1 MGNKPDD
8 NKRCYADM
16 VDCGNYRSAAPRRC
30 GKDIGNNRSYRAAVS
45 GVLVCEKAEEGQMT
59 ERVFCMKNNKR
70 KTYPKKYV
78 LSPIRRSEKY
88 FIIAEFVLIAVMIVF
103 MILRMR
109 MLAFGVVFI
118 LYIIVAVDILI
129 YPKEIKRL
137 TDAEPD
143 YSSNVDVKNKVS
155 NMKTGALIITVAAC
169 AVIPSA
175 FLANSSGDSSVLLIS
190 TGICCI
196 TGSLSL
202 GQFRNAIIF
211 RKEDLYIKGC
221 LIPYKDIKEIKL
233 TEKQDTILGDQCYFT
248 VIFEDGEECND
259 VLYRNDYEKLL
270 SGMKRRESI

>member
-1 MGNKPDD
+1 
-8 NKRCYADM
+8 
-16 VDCGNYRSAAPRRC
+16 
-30 GKDIGNNRSYRAAVS
+30 
-45 GVLVCEKAEEGQMT
+45 MT

-103 MILRMR
+103 MILGMR

-118 LYIIVAVDILI
+118 LYIVVAVDILI

-137 TDAEPD
+137 IEEEPD

-175 FLANSSGDSSVLLIS
+175 FLANSSGDSSVLIILM
-190 TGICCI
+190 GICAVT
-196 TGSLSL
+196 TGLSSVQNL
-202 GQFRNAIIF
+202 KVIILRSKDF
-211 RKEDLYIKGC
+211 YIKGC

-233 TEKQDTILGDQCYFT
+233 TEKQDTVLGDQCYFT
-248 VIFEDGEECND
+248 VIFEDGEDCSD

-270 SGMKRRESI
+270 SGIERGKI

>member
-1 MGNKPDD
+1 MGGKPDD
-8 NKRCYADM
+8 NKRCYAYM
-16 VDCGNYRSAAPRRC
+16 VYSGDYRSADPRRC

-45 GVLVCEKAEEGQMT
+45 GVLVCEKAEEEQMI

-78 LSPIRRSEKY
+78 IPSVKLREKY
-88 FIIAEFVLIAVMIVF
+88 FIIIDFVILAAMIVF
-103 MILRMR
+103 MLLEMR
-109 MLAFGVVFI
+109 ALAFSSVFAV
-118 LYIIVAVDILI
+118 YIIYALDIMM
-129 YPKEIKRL
+129 YSQEIKRL

-233 TEKQDTILGDQCYFT
+233 TEKQDTMLGDQCYFT

-270 SGMKRRESI
+270 SVMERRESI

>member
-1 MGNKPDD
+1 
-8 NKRCYADM
+8 
-16 VDCGNYRSAAPRRC
+16 
-30 GKDIGNNRSYRAAVS
+30 
-45 GVLVCEKAEEGQMT
+45 MT

-169 AVIPSA
+169 AVIPA
-175 FLANSSGDSSVLLIS
+175 GFLMSNSGDSSVLIILM
-190 TGICCI
+190 GICAVT
-196 TGSLSL
+196 TGLSSVQNL
-202 GQFRNAIIF
+202 KVIILRSKDF
-211 RKEDLYIKGC
+211 YIKGC

-233 TEKQDTILGDQCYFT
+233 TEKQDTVLGDQCYFT
-248 VIFEDGEECND
+248 VIFEDGEECSD

-270 SGMKRRESI
+270 SGMERREKI

>member
-1 MGNKPDD
+1 
-8 NKRCYADM
+8 
-16 VDCGNYRSAAPRRC
+16 
-30 GKDIGNNRSYRAAVS
+30 
-45 GVLVCEKAEEGQMT
+45 MT

-129 YPKEIKRL
+129 YPKEIKGL

-270 SGMKRRESI
+270 SGMERREKI